1 MFSDLYFKHS
11 LLNCRLKSK
20 EMPACLQ
27 NCRFYRSI
35 ISNYSS
41 EVKWK
46 LIENLS
52 KIIQIKRLFCSWLT
66 LRKRHILR
74 LRRLVIPLLIKNVDY
89 LLQLVGIYSNL
100 LCNLQYAWC
109 LRNVQILRG
118 FDFIELIYK
127 LFDNPSYDY
136 VLTRYS
142 GNTRHSFPYVSGNVS
157 S

>member
-1 MFSDLYFKHS
+1 MTYVDKTSYF
-11 LLNCRLKSK
+11 
-20 EMPACLQ
+20 
-27 NCRFYRSI
+27 
-35 ISNYSS
+35 
-41 EVKWK
+41 EVASPGHT
-46 LIENLS
+46 IAY
-52 KIIQIKRLFCSWLT
+52 
-66 LRKRHILR
+66 
-74 LRRLVIPLLIKNVDY
+74 KNVDN

-100 LCNLQYAWC
+100 LCNLKYAWC